1 MVTKLGVFGRAR
13 GVSTLEAIL
22 EAVLEAILGMT
33 MRLNECSNEPV
44 Q

>member
-22 EAVLEAILGMT
+22 EAILGMT